1 MTNLSDNEL
10 KNLKLLGYEE
20 DGTPTI
26 KEYHESIKEFF
37 SYVEDH
43 PELKKVEA
51 FNNVQRFIKEAYDLG
66 CGDDSLYRDY
76 HPDEV
81 IERLHNFSDR
91 ALILEDNALDKDQIM
106 LIKRVFHDFMAGKQ
120 DHQGVSVKE
129 MQAIFNQLDGLD
141 EADYDDL

>member
-1 MTNLSDNEL
+1 MTD
-10 KNLKLLGYEE
+10 
-20 DGTPTI
+20 TI

-37 SYVEDH
+37 SYIEAH

-51 FNNVQRFIKEAYDLG
+51 FNNVKCFIKEAYDLG

-81 IERLHNFSDR
+81 IERLHSFSNR
-91 ALILEDNALDKDQIM
+91 ALILEDHHFDKDQIK
-106 LIKRVFHDFMAGKQ
+106 LIKHVFDDYVAG
-120 DHQGVSVKE
+120 HPNEEMVSKKE
-129 MQAIFNQLDGLD
+129 METIFNQLDGLY

>member
-1 MTNLSDNEL
+1 MTNLSD
-10 KNLKLLGYEE
+10 LKLLEYEE

-37 SYVEDH
+37 SYIEDH
-43 PELKKVEA
+43 PELKKIEA
-51 FNNVQRFIKEAYDLG
+51 FNNVKCFIKEAYDLG

-91 ALILEDNALDKDQIM
+91 ALILEDHGLS
-106 LIKRVFHDFMAGKQ
+106 LIH
-120 DHQGVSVKE
+120 
-129 MQAIFNQLDGLD
+129 I
-141 EADYDDL
+141 

>member
-1 MTNLSDNEL
+1 MTSKQFYD
-10 KNLKLLGYEE
+10 E

-37 SYVEDH
+37 SYIEDH
-43 PELKKVEA
+43 PELKEVKA
-51 FNNVQRFIKEAYDLG
+51 FNNVKCFIKEAYDLG

-91 ALILEDNALDKDQIM
+91 ALILEDNAFDKDQIK
-106 LIKRVFHDFMAGKQ
+106 LIKHVFDDYVAG
-120 DHQGVSVKE
+120 HPNEEMVSKKE
-129 MQAIFNQLDGLD
+129 MESIFKQLDGLD

>member
-1 MTNLSDNEL
+1 MTNLSD
-10 KNLKLLGYEE
+10 LKLLGYEE
-20 DGTPTI
+20 DGTPTD

-37 SYVEDH
+37 SYIEAH

-51 FNNVQRFIKEAYDLG
+51 FNNVKCFIKEAYDLG

-91 ALILEDNALDKDQIM
+91 ALILEDNCLGKDQVM
-106 LIKRVFHDFMAGKQ
+106 LIKHVFDDYMAGNPNDIKNEM
-120 DHQGVSVKE
+120 VSKKE
-129 MQAIFNQLDGLD
+129 METIFKQLDGLL

>member
-1 MTNLSDNEL
+1 MT
-10 KNLKLLGYEE
+10 
-20 DGTPTI
+20 

-37 SYVEDH
+37 SYIEDH

-76 HPDEV
+76 DPDEV

-91 ALILEDNALDKDQIM
+91 ALVLENNAFDKDQIK
-106 LIKRVFHDFMAGKQ
+106 LIKHVFDDYVAG
-120 DHQGVSVKE
+120 HPNEEMVSKKE
-129 MQAIFNQLDGLD
+129 MESIFEQLDGLD
-141 EADYDDL
+141 EADYDDLQEQN